1 MSKISIIIPVYNES
15 LRILN
20 TLKYVLAH
28 SSVYNIIEM
37 IVVDGGSTD
46 DTSKKVQD
54 WIARNKTENDLDVI
68 TAKLLHSEKGRA
80 IQMNIGA
87 KNALGTILYFLHA
100 DSFPPKYFDQLIV
113 DEVKNGYNCGCF
125 KMTFDS
131 KHWWLQLAGWFTQF
145 NWRVCRGGDQS
156 LFVTKTLFNQVGG
169 YDENYNIYEDNMLIS
184 QLYKVGKFKVIQQP
198 LITSARHY
206 QTHGVWKLQYHY
218 WMVHL
223 KKRLGASPGSLFSYY
238 KNNIL
243 KT

>member
-1 MSKISIIIPVYNES
+1 MSKISIVIPVYNES
-15 LRILN
+15 SRILN

-54 WIARNKTENDLDVI
+54 WITRNKAENDIDV
-68 TAKLLHSEKGRA
+68 TSVKLLHSEKGRA
-80 IQMNIGA
+80 KQMNRGA
-87 KNALGTILYFLHA
+87 REALGDILYFLHA

-131 KHWWLQLAGWFTQF
+131 QHWWLKLAGWFTQF
-145 NWRVCRGGDQS
+145 NWLICRGGDQS
-156 LFVTKTLFNQVGG
+156 LFVTKTLFNKVGG
-169 YDENYNIYEDNMLIS
+169 YDDNYLIYEDNVLIS
-184 QLYKVGKFKVIQQP
+184 KLCKVGRFKVIQQS
-198 LITSARHY
+198 LTTSARHY
-206 QTHGVWKLQYHY
+206 QNHGVWKLQYHY

-223 KKRLGASPGSLFSYY
+223 KKSLGASPQSLYQYY
-238 KNNIL
+238 K
-243 KT
+243 KHVSY